1 MLKHDFLSFS
11 KYVFFLQKK
20 DIFYLVGYLS
30 EFLELEIKPDI
41 YKYLRDPIRSFPGS
55 FVFRLISGGVP
66 TITYNYKNK
75 KRLQNTH
82 FTFQAPNHTS
92 FRVKITTLATTID
105 CNGA

>member
-1 MLKHDFLSFS
+1 MSKKYNQKIAILYVEFLLKHDFLSFS

-82 FTFQAPNHTS
+82 FTFPSSKSH
-92 FRVKITTLATTID
+92 
-105 CNGA
+105 